1 MQQHF
6 TINRIAC
13 AHFGDVVES
22 PQVLVGAGKVQAV
35 EGFAECAV
43 PMTLEK
49 QTKYCSGSKVDLD

>member
-6 TINRIAC
+6 TTNRIAC

-22 PQVLVGAGKVQAV
+22 PQVLDGAGKVQTV

-49 QTKYCSGSKVDLD
+49 QTKYRSGLKVDLD